1 MGACQKIFVPSCC
14 CTTFAEKRVRLSL
27 YIRQVI
33 FLAVILL
40 GANRAWCQITLE
52 KRKSVVMESDSVL
65 LDSAVVLPSSLSI
78 FVRNEALSPEKYTL
92 HLSTGTVSFRP
103 SLKGDTLLFVYK
115 TLPNSILPVY
125 RSKPIGL
132 IRQQGADAFSPYYV
146 GGEKA
151 ISDLP
156 GQGGLNK
163 SGSISRGVAFG
174 NAQNLSVNS
183 ALNLQMSGYITERV
197 QLMASVTD
205 DNIPIQPQGN
215 TQQLQ
220 DFDQVFI
227 QLFDKKNKLIAGDF
241 VLRKPQGYFLNYFKR
256 AQGIYFEH
264 NSDVSKTPGFS
275 RVLRAE
281 ASASIS
287 KGRFARNVIQGVEGN
302 QGPYRLTGEDNEAFI
317 IVLAGTEAVY
327 IDGRLLERGQDKDY
341 VIDYNAAEIVFTP
354 RQFITKDRRITVEF
368 QYSDKRYA
376 RPMFQASVSSK
387 TTTTEMYLNLY
398 SESDAKNQP
407 LQQELTDDARRILNG
422 AGDDFLS
429 ATLSGFDS
437 VGFANNAV
445 LYALVD
451 SLGYDSVWRYSEDPA
466 VAAYRVSF
474 SKVGLGR
481 GDYVEDGFT
490 ANGRRFRWVAPVEEN
505 GVLRRQGDHAPIIL
519 LSAPKKRQ
527 MITAGVRHSKAL
539 ASKPN
544 VRYEWWLEGAAS
556 VNDQNTFS
564 SADAD
569 DDLGFAQKWGVARTK
584 TKEKQAETKT
594 FSGAVKREWRAL
606 AAYEYTSIFFNRIE
620 RFREVEFERN
630 WNTAQLNMNN
640 DQHLMSAEISSSD
653 NRIGKWMLGA
663 EGFVIGEN
671 FTGWKGKA
679 QTQLDTKNGW
689 RAFSTASATQTSG
702 QLRSQFIRHKSDIS
716 KRWGNFKLGFRD
728 EHEWN
733 TFYIGNSD
741 SLAANTYQ
749 FYDWEINAGT
759 ADTTKSRFSV
769 FYRNRRDLKPDINAL
784 SGVAAA
790 DEYGGM
796 FSTVFSN
803 KDRLSFTVSNRR
815 LRVLD
820 AERFLDQP
828 ENTLITRTE
837 YSFGWWK
844 NAVQGN
850 LFYEVSSGLEQQREF
865 IYLEVPAGQGT
876 FIWNDY
882 DGDGI
887 KDLNEFEVAQ
897 FAYEA
902 NFIRSFIQSDSYI
915 KTYKNQY
922 SQSLQLQPARYWK
935 NPESK
940 GLKLLTLFS
949 NQTSYKVDRKTT
961 REDNWNRLNPFFSAV
976 EDSAL
981 LAINGSFRQALFFKK
996 TDPKFG
1002 MDHQYQELRNKL
1014 LLSNGFEAR
1023 ADKSHQLSLRWNAV
1037 GALTVFVEQRIGT
1050 REVKSNF
1057 LGGRNF
1063 EIAYSTTRP
1072 RLTWQP
1078 DPSKRFSLLA
1088 EYTDKKNRIGPEQA
1102 VITRGGVETA
1112 LNSSEKGV
1120 FQMTFDYYLIR
1131 YNGEGNN
1138 SLAFEMLEG
1147 LTEGSNWV
1155 WSAGVQRTV
1164 AKNLQLN
1171 LTYNGRKPDGL
1182 RTIHSGGVQVRAFF

>member
-1 MGACQKIFVPSCC
+1 M
-14 CTTFAEKRVRLSL
+14 
-27 YIRQVI
+27 
-33 FLAVILL
+33 AVLLL
-40 GANRAWCQITLE
+40 GAEGAWAQVTLE
-52 KRKSVVMESDSVL
+52 KRKTLVMEGDSLV
-65 LDSAVVLPSSLSI
+65 LDSLVVWPSSLS
-78 FVRNEALSPEKYTL
+78 VQSGQNVLPKESYRLELA
-92 HLSTGTVSFRP
+92 TGMVYF
-103 SLKGDTLLFVYK
+103 LKPVAGDTLSFVYR
-115 TLPNSILPVY
+115 TLPQSILPLY
-125 RSKPIGL
+125 KAKSTNI

-163 SGSISRGVAFG
+163 SGSISRGIAFG

-183 ALNLQMSGYITERV
+183 ALNLQMSGYITDRV

-227 QLFDKKNKLIAGDF
+227 QLYDKKNKLIAGDF

-264 NSDVSKTPGFS
+264 NSDVSKKQGFS

-302 QGPYRLTGEDNEAFI
+302 QGPYRLTGDDNEVFI

-429 ATLSGFDS
+429 ATLVGFDS

-490 ANGRRFRWVAPVEEN
+490 ANGRRFRWIAPLEEN
-505 GVLRRQGDHAPIIL
+505 GVIQRQGDHAPIIL
-519 LSAPKKRQ
+519 LTAPKKRQ
-527 MITAGVRHSKAL
+527 MITAGIRQNKAL
-539 ASKPN
+539 TRKPS
-544 VRYEWWLEGAAS
+544 VRYEWWLEGAVS

-564 SADAD
+564 SADAG
-569 DDLGFAQKWGVARTK
+569 DDLGFAQKSGVARVK
-584 TKEKQAETKT
+584 TKEKQAQTKT

-630 WNTAQLNMNN
+630 WNTAQLNTNN

-663 EGFVIGEN
+663 EGFLIGEN

-679 QTQLDTKNGW
+679 QTAVETKNGW
-689 RAFSTASATQTSG
+689 RAITAASATQTQG
-702 QLRSQFIRHKSDIS
+702 QLKSQFVRHKSDIS

-733 TFYIGNSD
+733 TFFIGSSD

-759 ADTTKSRFSV
+759 ADTTKNRVSV
-769 FYRNRRDLKPDINAL
+769 FYRNRRDLKPDVNAL
-784 SGVAAA
+784 TGVAAA
-790 DEYGGM
+790 DEYGGT

-850 LFYEVSSGLEQQREF
+850 LFYEVSSGLEQRREF

-882 DGDGI
+882 DGDGV

-915 KTYKNQY
+915 KTFSNQY
-922 SQSLQLQPARYWK
+922 SQSVQLQPSRVWK

-961 REDNWNRLNPFFSAV
+961 REDDWNRLNPFVAAI

-981 LAINGSFRQALFFKK
+981 LAISGSFRQALFFKK

-1023 ADKSHQLSLRWNAV
+1023 EDRSHQFSMRWNAV
-1037 GALTVFVEQRIGT
+1037 GALTVFLEQRFGT

-1063 EIAYSTTRP
+1063 EIDFISLRP

-1078 DPSKRFSLLA
+1078 DASSRFSLVG
-1088 EYTDKKNRIGPEQA
+1088 EYTDKKNNLGVEKAI
-1102 VITRGGVETA
+1102 ITRGGIETA
-1112 LNSSEKGV
+1112 LNSAEKGV
-1120 FQMTFDYYLIR
+1120 FQFSFDYFLIR
-1131 YNGEGNN
+1131 YNGTGNN

-1147 LTEGSNWV
+1147 LTAGSNWV

-1164 AKNLQLN
+1164 ARNLQLN
-1171 LTYNGRKPDGL
+1171 LTYNGRKPEGV